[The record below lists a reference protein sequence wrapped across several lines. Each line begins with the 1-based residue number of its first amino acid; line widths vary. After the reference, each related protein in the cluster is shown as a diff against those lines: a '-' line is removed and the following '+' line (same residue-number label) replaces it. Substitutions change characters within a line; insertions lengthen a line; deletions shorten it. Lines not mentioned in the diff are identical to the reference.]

1 MSQLNN
7 STETKKREQYFNPER
22 VEKIKPL
29 FWQGKSLNAFWTIGS
44 VFSILTNIILIVILV
59 VLGRK
64 LFAIKSIIN
73 DQLLYGLAANFEKMD
88 QANIST
94 TINVQDEIQ
103 VAFELP
109 LQTNTSV
116 VLTSD
121 VPLIA
126 NLEIFGLNPAVNI
139 TLKKGTVLPISLDIL
154 VPVDTMVP
162 INLTVPVDIPLNE
175 TELHEPFVGLQE
187 VVNPYQVLLGSTPDS
202 WQEIELCTSIPGCEK
217 LLMP

>member
-73 DQLLYGLAANFEKMD
+73 DQLLFGLAANFEKMD

-154 VPVDTMVP
+154 VPVD
-162 INLTVPVDIPLNE
+162 IPLNE